1 VGLIVYG
8 KFPLEFALED
18 REMRTFIRHISAV
31 GLAVSAL
38 ALVASGSAQAQAQY
52 GLGPRWLGWLG
63 CWSAAPAG
71 QVIENGPDAPRT
83 VCITPTRDADVVDIS
98 AIAEGKVVSRDRID
112 ASGRPQAID
121 GTGCRGTQ
129 TARWS
134 ADGRRVFLKS
144 SVNCEG
150 VQTEMSAILAMTSSG
165 QWLDVRRVA
174 AGEGTD
180 VRVARYRD
188 VGLPRD
194 VPTEVSSLLETRGNF
209 VAQDARVEN
218 GAPVG
223 ANAIIEASRLV
234 DTSVVEAWIFENGQR
249 YAVDA
254 RTLTQ
259 LADAGVPAR
268 VTDAMVSVTKEA
280 QLADRT
286 ERNVYYYSP
295 YGWNTYGG
303 GNYGHY
309 GRGSADAWNQ
319 GTGSRTTTDYYES
332 GRSRFVVNVYTTY
345 DPWGFGYWPYGGYR
359 YGYAPFGYG
368 FRYGRG
374 EFFGFDYLNPYGSY
388 WGRSYPYLNNPR
400 NRVGYT
406 YPPVIV
412 LHNDPTNT
420 APRGRSVKGEG
431 YTPGTP
437 GGRPSNED
445 PRQARPRTERA
456 ADAVAAAIVDGAR
469 AAAAERTAQRRPEPQ
484 RESRPAESRPE
495 TRSSERSGG
504 SSAPRT
510 ARARP

>member
-1 VGLIVYG
+1 
-8 KFPLEFALED
+8 
-18 REMRTFIRHISAV
+18 
-31 GLAVSAL
+31 
-38 ALVASGSAQAQAQY
+38 
-52 GLGPRWLGWLG
+52 
-63 CWSAAPAG
+63 
-71 QVIENGPDAPRT
+71 VIENSADAPRI
-83 VCITPTRDADVVDIS
+83 VCITPTRDPDVVDIA
-98 AIAEGKVVSRDRID
+98 AIAGGKVVTRDRID

-121 GTGCRGTQ
+121 GTGCKGSQ

-150 VQTEMSAILAMTSSG
+150 VQTEMSAILAMTASG
-165 QWLDVRRVA
+165 NWLDVRRVA

-188 VGLPRD
+188 VGMPRD
-194 VPTEVSSLLETRGNF
+194 VPTEVASLIDTRGNF
-209 VAQDARVEN
+209 VVQDARVDN
-218 GAPVG
+218 AAPVG
-223 ANAIIEASRLV
+223 PNAIIEASRMV
-234 DTSVVEAWIFENGQR
+234 DASVVEAWVVENGQR
-249 YAVDA
+249 YDFDA

-280 QLADRT
+280 QLADRG
-286 ERNVYYYSP
+286 ERDVYYYSP
-295 YGWNTYGG
+295 YGWNTYGAS
-303 GNYGHY
+303 YGHN

-319 GTGSRTTTDYYES
+319 GTSSRTTTEYYS
-332 GRSRFVVNVYTTY
+332 GERSRLVVNVYTTY

-368 FRYGRG
+368 FRYGHG
-374 EFFGFDYLNPYGSY
+374 QLIGFDYFNPYGSY
-388 WGRSYPYLNNPR
+388 WGRSYPYLSNPR

-431 YTPGTP
+431 YTPGRP
-437 GGRPSNED
+437 GDRPSNED

-456 ADAVAAAIVDGAR
+456 TEAVVEAAR
-469 AAAAERTAQRRPEPQ
+469 TAAAERTARPRTEARPEPARPEQ
-484 RESRPAESRPE
+484 RAESRPE
-495 TRSSERSGG
+495 QRTESRPEQRTESRPEQRSADRGSERSAP

>member
-1 VGLIVYG
+1 
-8 KFPLEFALED
+8 
-18 REMRTFIRHISAV
+18 MRTFIRRTSAV
-31 GLAVSAL
+31 GLTAL
-38 ALVASGSAQAQAQY
+38 ALAFIAPGSAQAQAQY
-52 GLGPRWLGWLG
+52 GAGPRWLGWQG
-63 CWSAAPAG
+63 CWTAAPSG
-71 QVIENGPDAPRT
+71 QVIENGADAPRI
-83 VCITPTRDADVVDIS
+83 VCITPTRDPDVVDIA
-98 AIAEGKVVSRDRID
+98 AIAEGKVVTRDRID

-121 GTGCRGTQ
+121 GTACKGTQ

-134 ADGRRVFLKS
+134 GDGRRVFLKS
-144 SVNCEG
+144 SVNCAG
-150 VQTEMSAILAMTSSG
+150 VQTEMSAILAITASG
-165 QWLDVRRVA
+165 NWLDVRRVA

-194 VPTEVSSLLETRGNF
+194 VPSEVASLLDTRGNF
-209 VAQDARVEN
+209 ITQDARTEN

-223 ANAIIEASRLV
+223 VNAIIEASRLV
-234 DTSVVEAWIFENGQR
+234 DTSVVEAWIFESGQR

-268 VTDAMVSVTKEA
+268 VTDAMVAIEKET
-280 QLADRT
+280 QLANRS
-286 ERNVYYYSP
+286 ERDVYYYSP
-295 YGWNTYGG
+295 YGWNT
-303 GNYGHY
+303 YGHY

-319 GTGSRTTTDYYES
+319 GTSSRTTTDYYEN
-332 GRSRFVVNVYTTY
+332 GRSRFVVNVFTTY

-374 EFFGFDYLNPYGSY
+374 ELFGFDYLNPYGSY

-406 YPPVIV
+406 YPPTIV

-431 YTPGTP
+431 YTPGSS
-437 GGRPSNED
+437 GRPSNDD
-445 PRQARPRTERA
+445 PRQARPRTERPATERA
-456 ADAVAAAIVDGAR
+456 AEAVVEAAR
-469 AAAAERTAQRRPEPQ
+469 TAAAERSARP
-484 RESRPAESRPE
+484 RTESRPEQRAESRPE
-495 TRSSERSGG
+495 QRSSDRGSER

-510 ARARP
+510 ARGRP